1 MTANN
6 SPPSPVSSLES
17 PQLFVFESTDDE
29 RDAAEDLAANL
40 GELGVSA
47 PFVVGSI
54 HGMKLAAQLVPA
66 QTAITP
72 PPGAT
77 THFATE
83 LGSRIRRSGADAVVA
98 VGGGR
103 VLDVAKLAAARA
115 GLTVIAVPTQLSH
128 DGICSPVAVVP
139 DESGASQSLGAIAP
153 RVVYLSMPTLVDA
166 PVASVRAGL
175 GDLMANPLALRDWA
189 LATNRGL
196 AAMDQR
202 AWDLSA
208 RSFEMIQSY
217 LARDAS
223 EVAGDPV
230 FLRHLADAL
239 VLSGMSMIIS
249 GTSRPASGGEHEI
262 SHAIDAIFGG
272 RALHGAQVA
281 FGCIFSV
288 ALYEDDV
295 TAFRR
300 QLERVGLPHHP
311 RQLRL
316 SADDVVRVLLEAPE
330 TRPGRFTVIEDAD
343 LDEAS
348 AQRLVGR
355 IWGE

>member
-1 MTANN
+1 MA
-6 SPPSPVSSLES
+6 SLDS
-17 PQLFVFESTDDE
+17 PQLFVFEATEDE
-29 RDAAEDLAANL
+29 RDAADDLAANVR
-40 GELGVSA
+40 ELGVSA

-54 HGMKLAAQLVPA
+54 HGMELAARLDPA
-66 QTAITP
+66 ASAVTP
-72 PPGAT
+72 PPGASK
-77 THFATE
+77 HYATE

-139 DESGASQSLGAIAP
+139 DESGQAQSLGAIAP
-153 RVVYLSMPTLVDA
+153 RFVYLSMPTLTQA
-166 PVASVRAGL
+166 PVQSVRAGL

-189 LATNRGL
+189 LAAGRGL
-196 AAMDQR
+196 ATIDQP

-208 RSFEMIQSY
+208 RSFEMVQGY
-217 LARDAS
+217 LTGDAAD
-223 EVAGDPV
+223 VAGEPG

-239 VLSGMSMIIS
+239 VLSGISMIRS

-272 RALHGAQVA
+272 RAHHGAQVA

-288 ALYEDDV
+288 ALYGDDHA
-295 TAFRR
+295 AFRR
-300 QLERVGLPHHP
+300 QLDRVGLPSHP
-311 RQLRL
+311 RQLSL
-316 SADDVVRVLLEAPE
+316 STTDTVRVLLEAPE
-330 TRPGRFTVIEDAD
+330 TRPGRFTIIEDAD
-343 LDEAS
+343 LDETRAHELIAS
-348 AQRLVGR
+348 
-355 IWGE
+355 IWGS